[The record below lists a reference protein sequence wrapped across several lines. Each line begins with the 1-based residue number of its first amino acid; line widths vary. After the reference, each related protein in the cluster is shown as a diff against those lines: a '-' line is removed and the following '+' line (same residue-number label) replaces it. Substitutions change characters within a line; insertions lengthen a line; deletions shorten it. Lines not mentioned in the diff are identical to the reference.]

1 MAWNTVDE
9 DQQSFHAVNAQRLA
23 TCLIASSF
31 RSASTACLNAQ
42 TSCISC
48 PNPDCNVLSRM
59 QPLPRP
65 GSTPCYFWLW
75 NCLEFLPL
83 SVLEPVKTIGIR
95 NVHAITK
102 SLTVMSRK
110 RRDIKPLLQHNSG
123 NNLIFVPWLQSID
136 TVFVDG
142 SQESNVFL
150 SSKERT
156 TRQGSVCYMG
166 SEFKYSYARNA
177 LKRSKEVSG
186 LCHKLTCSLCSDSK
200 GAKCSR
206 MPDNFT

>member
-1 MAWNTVDE
+1 MQWIWPILIQQELDE
-9 DQQSFHAVNAQRLA
+9 LKERLNNHSVHYNCNKILPSGVSPNFAYATFGDYGAVNCLQQVDVPMVCRLKRDI
-23 TCLIASSF
+23 CGEDLVRF
-31 RSASTACLNAQ
+31 
-42 TSCISC
+42 
-48 PNPDCNVLSRM
+48 V
-59 QPLPRP
+59 
-65 GSTPCYFWLW
+65 
-75 NCLEFLPL
+75 
-83 SVLEPVKTIGIR
+83 SVLEPVKTIGVR

-102 SLTVMSRK
+102 SLTVMSQK
-110 RRDIKPLLQHNSG
+110 RRDIKPLLQHNSR

-136 TVFVDG
+136 TVYVDG